1 MCWVYLLPPQPPLW
15 RRPKAA
21 SLYGG
26 WGGSKYSK
34 SMNYNNLEII
44 KTIYHQDYWRR
55 GKCDEIPPHLRHIY
69 FDMCINFGRGGAVR
83 VLQRQRNKICS
94 ALLFPGPWQQ
104 SGFVLKDTLEL
115 LKIPYITISLG
126 EDVTLLKGT
135 DNIGGDILKACETAL
150 EQLTQLIELN

>member
-1 MCWVYLLPPQPPLW
+1 MTQQYAHKKILIIQGPNMNLLGYRFKDIKITLDKLNIHIRKTAKKFKFKLIIIQTNDES
-15 RRPKAA
+15 KAV
-21 SLYGG
+21 
-26 WGGSKYSK
+26 
-34 SMNYNNLEII
+34 
-44 KTIYHQDYWRR
+44 T
-55 GKCDEIPPHLRHIY
+55 
-69 FDMCINFGRGGAVR
+69 

-94 ALLFPGPWQQ
+94 ALIFPGPWQQ

-115 LKIPYITISLG
+115 LKIPYITISSG